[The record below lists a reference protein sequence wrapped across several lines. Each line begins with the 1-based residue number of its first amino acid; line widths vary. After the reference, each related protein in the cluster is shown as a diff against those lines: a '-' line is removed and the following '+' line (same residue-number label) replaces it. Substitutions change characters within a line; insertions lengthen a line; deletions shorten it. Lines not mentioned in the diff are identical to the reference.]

1 MEAVRRHLLP
11 PTPPPPVLSPNP
23 SSSIAVLD
31 PCPVIIGGM
40 VLDIHAKPSVP
51 PQPGTT
57 VPGMVKYI
65 KGGVARNIAEC
76 MSKIGTR
83 PFMISVVGNDMAGD
97 FLLNHWRLS
106 GLCTEGIL
114 QLQVWG
120 QLKIF
125 SLLTGYIAS
134 VLESPVHLF

>member
-1 MEAVRRHLLP
+1 MAELASRRMEAVRRHLLP

-57 VPGMVKYI
+57 VPGMVTLF
-65 KGGVARNIAEC
+65 
-76 MSKIGTR
+76 S
-83 PFMISVVGNDMAGD
+83 SS
-97 FLLNHWRLS
+97 H
-106 GLCTEGIL
+106 
-114 QLQVWG
+114 
-120 QLKIF
+120 
-125 SLLTGYIAS
+125 SLLR
-134 VLESPVHLF
+134 L